1 MAPASLTLTPLPGD
15 FGVRVDGIDVTK
27 PVAPDTMATLAD
39 AFVEYR
45 FLLLRDQHPT
55 PEAFAA
61 FANQWGDPRVGDA
74 PSPLDVP
81 GIPGMGM
88 VGNSG
93 DLLSRKEY
101 RNGASFWHTDC
112 AAEPDADAATML
124 HCLQAPATGGQTV
137 VADMQAA
144 YAALDDG
151 TKREIEPLVARH
163 CYSGT
168 RDIIG
173 GVEDWE
179 HPVHKMSDDTIAN
192 LPPLVARPLARPHSV
207 TGARVIYSPAGSITE
222 VEGMATAAAHDLV
235 RRLKL
240 HATEPRFCYAH
251 QQRPGDI
258 LIWDN
263 SSTMHM
269 AKPVDAPKSAADNR
283 LLYRMV
289 LKGLPFA
296 LNAS

>member
-1 MAPASLTLTPLPGD
+1 MSITLSPLPGA
-15 FGVRVDGIDVTK
+15 FGMQVGGINVGNAV
-27 PVAPDTMATLAD
+27 PPETMSELAE
-39 AFVEYR
+39 AFVAHR
-45 FLLLRDQHPT
+45 LLLLRDQHPT

-112 AAEPDADAATML
+112 AAEPDAETPTML

-151 TKREIEPLVARH
+151 TKREIEPLVARP

-207 TGARVIYSPAGSITE
+207 SGKRAIYSPAGSITE
-222 VEGMATAAAHDLV
+222 VEGMAPAPAHDLV

-251 QQRPGDI
+251 QHRPGDI

-269 AKPVDAPKSAADNR
+269 AKPVDAPKSDADNR

-289 LKGLPFA
+289 LKGLPLA
-296 LNAS
+296 LSAP

>member
-1 MAPASLTLTPLPGD
+1 MNSVTLTPLPGA
-15 FGVRVDGIDVTK
+15 FGMEVGGIDVTR
-27 PVAPDTMATLAD
+27 PVVPKTMRELAE
-39 AFVEYR
+39 AFVAHR
-45 FLLLRDQHPT
+45 LLLLRGQRPT

-61 FANQWGDPRVGDA
+61 FANHWGDPRVSDA
-74 PSPLDVP
+74 PSPLDIP

-93 DLLSRKEY
+93 ELLSRDEY

-112 AAEPDADAATML
+112 AAEPDPDAATML

-144 YAALDDG
+144 YAALDDA
-151 TKREIEPLVARH
+151 TKSEIEPLMARH

-168 RDIIG
+168 RDIVG
-173 GVEDWE
+173 GTEDWE
-179 HPVHKMSDDTIAN
+179 FPVHKMSDDTIAN

-207 TGARVIYSPAGSITE
+207 TGARALYSPAGSITE
-222 VEGMATAAAHDLV
+222 VEGMPPAPAHELV

-240 HATEPRFCYAH
+240 HAIDPAFCYAH
-251 QQRPGDI
+251 QHRPGDI

-263 SSTMHM
+263 SSTMHI
-269 AKPVDAPKSAADNR
+269 AKPVDAPKSDADNR
-283 LLYRMV
+283 LLYRIV

-296 LNAS
+296 LSAS

>member
-1 MAPASLTLTPLPGD
+1 MNSITLTPLSGA
-15 FGVRVDGIDVTK
+15 FGMEVGGIDVAR
-27 PVAPDTMATLAD
+27 PVASDTMAALAD
-39 AFVEYR
+39 AFVAHR
-45 FLLLRDQHPT
+45 LLLLRDQHPT

-61 FANQWGDPRVGDA
+61 FARLWGDPRVGDA

-93 DLLSRKEY
+93 DLLSRDEY

-112 AAEPDADAATML
+112 AAEPDPDAATML

-144 YAALDDG
+144 YEALDDT
-151 TKREIEPLVARH
+151 TKSEIEPLMARH

-173 GVEDWE
+173 GAEDWE
-179 HPVHKMSDDTIAN
+179 YPVHKMSDDTIAN

-207 TGARVIYSPAGSITE
+207 SGKRALYSPAGSITE
-222 VEGMATAAAHDLV
+222 VEGLEPAAAHDLV

-240 HATEPRFCYAH
+240 HAIDPPFCYAH
-251 QQRPGDI
+251 QHRPGDI

-263 SSTMHM
+263 SSTMHI
-269 AKPVDAPKSAADNR
+269 AKPVDAPTSDADNR